1 LIGTV
6 HPTGEKRMTTQNGT
20 TMHPEGKWY
29 REPWPWLLMAGPAA
43 VVVAGA
49 ITTWIAVSGR
59 DPMVADDYYK
69 QGLAINRDLARE
81 RVAAVRGLKAEISVT
96 EGRMRVH
103 LGGANAP
110 EVIFVR
116 LAHATLG
123 DLDRRLRLVRVAPG
137 RYEGEPG
144 RLPAGK
150 WRYVIEDPRAEWRL
164 SGDWR
169 SAP

>member
-1 LIGTV
+1 
-6 HPTGEKRMTTQNGT
+6 MTTRNDGT
-20 TMHPEGKWY
+20 TQPGGKWY
-29 REPWPWLLMAGPAA
+29 REPWPWLLMAGPAI
-43 VVVAGA
+43 VVVAGV

-59 DPMVADDYYK
+59 DPMVVDDYYK

-81 RVAAVRGLKAEISVT
+81 RAAQARGLKAEIGLSA
-96 EGRMRVH
+96 GMLRVH
-103 LGGANAP
+103 LEGANALD
-110 EVIFVR
+110 VVFLR

-137 RYEGEPG
+137 RYEAESGA
-144 RLPAGK
+144 LPSGK

-169 SAP
+169 SAS

>member
-1 LIGTV
+1 
-6 HPTGEKRMTTQNGT
+6 MTTQDGV
-20 TMHPEGKWY
+20 TMHAGGKWY
-29 REPWPWLLMAGPAA
+29 REPWPWLLMAGPAI
-43 VVVAGA
+43 VVVAGV

-81 RVAAVRGLKAEISVT
+81 RVAEVRGLKAEI
-96 EGRMRVH
+96 GLAGGMLRVH
-103 LGGANAP
+103 LEGANAP
-110 EVIFVR
+110 DVVFVW

-123 DLDRRLRLVRVAPG
+123 DLDRRLRLARVAPG
-137 RYEGEPG
+137 RYEGELG

-150 WRYVIEDPRAEWRL
+150 WRYVVEDPRAEWRL

-169 SAP
+169 PAS

>member
-1 LIGTV
+1 
-6 HPTGEKRMTTQNGT
+6 MTTQNGA
-20 TMHPEGKWY
+20 TMHPGGKWY
-29 REPWPWLLMAGPAA
+29 REPWPWLLMAGPAI
-43 VVVAGA
+43 VVVAGV

-81 RVAAVRGLKAEISVT
+81 RVAAARGLKAEISVAQ
-96 EGRMRVH
+96 GRLRVH
-103 LGGANAP
+103 LEGANAP

-123 DLDRRLRLVRVAPG
+123 DLDRRLRLVRVASG
-137 RYEGEPG
+137 RYEGELG

-169 SAP
+169 PAS